1 VIKGEDLTEEDELA
15 KLRHQ
20 IIELE
25 KTCSQQRGEFD
36 ELQKTKAIFQGL
48 FQHAPDAIIVVN
60 RDGRITQANAQ
71 AGKIFGY
78 GENELPDRNVEIL
91 IPPRF
96 RESHNEHMK
105 HYISKPRIRL
115 MGSDLELYGLR
126 KDGTEF
132 PVDIALSPLQNKD
145 GISVLSIVRDITEHK
160 RMEEALHASEKK
172 YRGIFENAVEG
183 IFQITP
189 EGKILTVNP
198 SFASMLGYSSP
209 ADLISHVSDFR
220 KVFVEP
226 GARLEFMHSLKMT
239 GVIDELEV
247 NIIRKDGS
255 RKWILINARGFGG
268 QGEKPAGFEGMAMDI
283 THRKRA
289 ETNFQRLI
297 DSGPDA
303 IVVINNKYE
312 IVLVNALA
320 EKLFGYSMEE
330 LPGKHYEILI
340 PERFRK
346 SHTRNCEGY
355 FSIPERRMMGIHLAP
370 VAKHKDGSEFPVEI
384 NMSPIETESGF
395 VVVTAIRD
403 ITDRKK

>member
-1 VIKGEDLTEEDELA
+1 MKEEKPTKEDELA
-15 KLRHQ
+15 KLRHK

-25 KTCSQQRGEFD
+25 KSGSQLRGEFD
-36 ELQKTKAIFQGL
+36 ELQKTPAIFYGL
-48 FQHAPDAIIVVN
+48 FQYAPDAIIVVN
-60 RDGRITQANAQ
+60 KDGRITRVNAQ
-71 AGKIFGY
+71 AEKIFGY
-78 GENELPDRNVEIL
+78 GENELPDRHVETL
-91 IPPRF
+91 IPQRF
-96 RESHNEHMK
+96 RERHNEHMK
-105 HYISKPRIRL
+105 QYISKPRIRV
-115 MGSDLELYGLR
+115 MGSELELYGMR

-132 PVDIALSPLQNKD
+132 PVDIALSPLETKD
-145 GISVLSIVRDITEHK
+145 GIAVLSIVRDITEHK

-172 YRGIFENAVEG
+172 YRSIFENAVEG

-189 EGKILTVNP
+189 EGKTLTVNP
-198 SFASMLGYSSP
+198 SFARMLGYSSP
-209 ADLISHVSDFR
+209 EDLIGHVSDFR
-220 KVFVEP
+220 KVFAET
-226 GARLEFMHSLKMT
+226 GARLEFMHSLKMF
-239 GVIDELEV
+239 GVMDEFEA

-255 RKWILINARGFGG
+255 KKWILINARGFGG
-268 QGEKPAGFEGMAMDI
+268 QEGKPAGFEGMAIDI

-312 IVLVNALA
+312 ILLVNTMT
-320 EKLFGYSMEE
+320 ERIFGYSMDE
-330 LPGKHYEILI
+330 LPGKSYEILI

-346 SHTRNCEGY
+346 SHSRNCEGY

-370 VAKHKDGSEFPVEI
+370 VAMRKDGSEFPVEI